1 MTTQTIEPKVDNPI
15 LRWVRGKIGGM
26 LKFAINHPL
35 EAVVIAFV
43 LWIALTGLADAN
55 WSAVPQQGIA
65 QTIIAGEQRAFQEK
79 VGVHLPAV
87 TAWLETRLN
96 EFVDFTSRLA
106 GVWMGKFTA
115 TFMREYAK

>member
-1 MTTQTIEPKVDNPI
+1 MTTQPNKGNLI
-15 LRWVRGKIGGM
+15 LCWVRGRIVGTI
-26 LKFAINHPL
+26 KFAFNHPI
-35 EAVVIAFV
+35 EAAVLAFL
-43 LWIALTGLADAN
+43 LWIALTGLIEAD
-55 WSAVPQQGIA
+55 WHAVPQQGIA

-79 VGVHLPAV
+79 VGVHLPAA

-106 GVWMGKFTA
+106 GVWMGKFTT